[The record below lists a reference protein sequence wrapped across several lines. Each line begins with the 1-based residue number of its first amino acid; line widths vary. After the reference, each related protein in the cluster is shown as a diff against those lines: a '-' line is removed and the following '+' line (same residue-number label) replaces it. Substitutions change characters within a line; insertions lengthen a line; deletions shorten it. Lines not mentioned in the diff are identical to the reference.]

1 MNIPMEPIRL
11 AGLLT
16 VQMLPKAVV
25 DFTTLA
31 AIGAPI
37 LAVILEITAKAR
49 KKIFYDKLAQQVTAL
64 SLILY
69 FLFILCIGGAAAYFS
84 QQLPWLKDWFIN
96 PNSPVMM
103 FYITVGVALLG
114 LIPYKFSW
122 KKLKKSK
129 ALHISLGIT
138 GMLGGMASVHAATV
152 IMKQFFTLQT
162 QSATPAVPQ
171 VPFYTHFM
179 KMPST
184 AALCL
189 AGLYFVMALSFAGTA
204 AGFYLVLRRNKDDFG
219 RDYYKFSL
227 PVISKW
233 ALAPTC
239 AMLAAVAGVVYYMT
253 NPNFEILYKDIT
265 IAATMGGSFFFIFV
279 CCAVWVVTW
288 KSETPMR
295 HKIGLSLAPFLLII
309 AHAALMGGAMKLY
322 MTLAQQVQ

>member
-69 FLFILCIGGAAAYFS
+69 TLFILCIGGAAAYFC
-84 QQLPWLKDWFIN
+84 QKLPWLKDWFIN
-96 PNSPVMM
+96 PSSPVMM
-103 FYITVGVALLG
+103 FYVTLAVALLG
-114 LIPYKFSW
+114 LIPYKYTW
-122 KKLKKSK
+122 KALKKNK
-129 ALHISLGIT
+129 PAHVSLGIL
-138 GMLGGMASVHAATV
+138 GMLGGTASIHVATV
-152 IMKQFFTLQT
+152 IMKQFFTMQT
-162 QSATPAVPQ
+162 QSATPEVPQ
-171 VPFYTHFM
+171 IPFYTHFCQ
-179 KMPST
+179 MPDNAS
-184 AALCL
+184 LCL
-189 AGLYFVMALSFAGTA
+189 AGIYLIMALSFAATA
-204 AGFYLVLRRNKDDFG
+204 SGFYLVLRRNKDDFG

-227 PVISKW
+227 PVISRC
-233 ALAPTC
+233 ALAPTIV
-239 AMLAAVAGVVYYMT
+239 LLTAVAGVIYYMV
-253 NPNFEILYKDIT
+253 NPNFDLLYKDLT
-265 IAATMGGSFFFIFV
+265 SAVTLGSSLFLILV

-295 HKIGLSLAPFLLII
+295 HKIGLSFAPFLIII
-309 AHAALMGGAMKLY
+309 AHAALLGGAMKVYLT
-322 MTLAQQVQ
+322 MAQ